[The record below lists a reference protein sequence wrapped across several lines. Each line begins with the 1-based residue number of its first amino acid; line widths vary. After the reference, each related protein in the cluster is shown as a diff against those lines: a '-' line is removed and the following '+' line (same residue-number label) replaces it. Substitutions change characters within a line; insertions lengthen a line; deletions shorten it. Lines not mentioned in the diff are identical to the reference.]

1 MYSSMSSKVY
11 VFNFPITVS
20 GLSVMYFSMSCWNSL
35 VNLINWLCFLQ
46 VGFYLRTVNLDK
58 INREYVSKVIKGDK
72 FHTKFAWSPKL
83 PLKSKSTNWLIWV
96 KSEKL

>member
-1 MYSSMSSKVY
+1 MHTPLCS
-11 VFNFPITVS
+11 FNV
-20 GLSVMYFSMSCWNSL
+20 
-35 VNLINWLCFLQ
+35 
-46 VGFYLRTVNLDK
+46 DK
-58 INREYVSKVIKGDK
+58 INRECVSVFIKGDK